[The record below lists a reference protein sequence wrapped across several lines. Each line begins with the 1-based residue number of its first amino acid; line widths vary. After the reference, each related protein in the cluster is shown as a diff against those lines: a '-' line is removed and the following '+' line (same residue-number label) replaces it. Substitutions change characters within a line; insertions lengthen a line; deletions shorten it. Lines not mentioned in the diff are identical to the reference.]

1 MTALQWI
8 TKEAKSIRRKY
19 PKRFATWREYVAQ
32 ASAIYAKK
40 HKGKSTVGKK
50 RKKVSGIKLLEKGE
64 KRSAKPAHVYE
75 VQRDK
80 KGHFKKY
87 KKIAGATRKKTTG
100 GIATKSKSHTDYNR
114 NKVSISVGAAKRK
127 RKTIAKKA
135 TARRRRMGGVGSS
148 NLLPVIALGGLALAA
163 YAIFHKQ
170 QQVPQYPVQY
180 QPTGDVY
187 RDQTASKIIS
197 YATAAGLAIDSITKL
212 IQSLNTSST
221 SDLQA
226 ISTSIDSG
234 QGIPTYYV

>member
-50 RKKVSGIKLLEKGE
+50 RKKKVSGIKLLEKGE

-100 GIATKSKSHTDYNR
+100 GIATKSKSHN
-114 NKVSISVGAAKRK
+114 GA
-127 RKTIAKKA
+127 KA
-135 TARRRRMGGVGSS
+135 
-148 NLLPVIALGGLALAA
+148 
-163 YAIFHKQ
+163 
-170 QQVPQYPVQY
+170 
-180 QPTGDVY
+180 
-187 RDQTASKIIS
+187 
-197 YATAAGLAIDSITKL
+197 
-212 IQSLNTSST
+212 
-221 SDLQA
+221 
-226 ISTSIDSG
+226 
-234 QGIPTYYV
+234 